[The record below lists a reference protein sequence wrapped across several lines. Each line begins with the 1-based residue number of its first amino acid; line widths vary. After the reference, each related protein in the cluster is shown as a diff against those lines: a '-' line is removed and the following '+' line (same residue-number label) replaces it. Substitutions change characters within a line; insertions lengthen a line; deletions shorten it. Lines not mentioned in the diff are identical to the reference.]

1 MSEAMKTS
9 QIGLASSLESLYLLA
24 ISTGGYLSKVRFSPF
39 AKLSEVIGVTTD
51 LDEYVTPGLY
61 QFSYTQENQPCNMAG
76 NLMLVWSHKEGY
88 AFQLIIAMMWG
99 NGSGFYFRSKNPQG
113 WNPWKSILGTM
124 GASS

>member
-39 AKLSEVIGVTTD
+39 AKLSDVIGVTTD

-76 NLMLVWSHKEGY
+76 NLMLVWSHKEGS

-99 NGSGFYFRSKNPQG
+99 NGSGFYVRSKNPQG